1 MNVLALK
8 NNNTAPLPASDRE
21 TVKIPLSLR
30 SIYMSPKK
38 RLEFYDQMATLVGSG
53 ISLIESL
60 YLISAQTREKN
71 LQKLYNEM
79 IHRINGGM
87 GLAQVMGLFPHCF
100 PRMQS
105 ALVEAGEKSGNLH
118 TILAELAENM
128 EADQDFARTVK
139 GAMFYPI
146 ILVVLAI
153 SLVTGMMIFV
163 IPKIS
168 AMYEEAGVNLPPLT
182 QKVID
187 ISAFISNQWPVLLIS
202 ILSIILVLWL
212 FFSRTTQG
220 RLVWEKF
227 VSILPV
233 AGKIS
238 KQKNL
243 VMIVSSMGMLLKSG
257 VLISESFAITEKTLG
272 NLHYSRALKEI
283 REGVVL
289 GKEVSRMMGLEDA
302 KNHKYKEHPLFPLQM
317 AQMIHIGETTGT
329 IAQMMMKLKKDYTKN
344 INYILKN
351 ISSMIE
357 PIMIIIVAGLVG
369 SILLAVMLPFFYIGT
384 TIH

>member
-8 NNNTAPLPASDRE
+8 NNETATLSSENKESVR
-21 TVKIPLSLR
+21 IPLSLR
-30 SIYMSPKK
+30 NIRMPAKK

-60 YLISAQTREKN
+60 YLVHAQTQEKH
-71 LQKLYNEM
+71 LQRLYSEM
-79 IHRINGGM
+79 IHHINGGM
-87 GLAQVMGLFPHCF
+87 SLAEVMGLFPHCF
-100 PRMQS
+100 PKMQA
-105 ALVEAGEKSGNLH
+105 ALIEAAEKSGNLDL
-118 TILAELAENM
+118 ILAELAETM
-128 EADQDFARTVK
+128 EADQDFARTIK

-168 AMYEEAGVNLPPLT
+168 DMYEEADVDLPPLT

-187 ISAFISNQWPVLLIS
+187 ISHFITNEWPVLLIG
-202 ILSIILVLWL
+202 ILSGVLILWL
-212 FFSRTTQG
+212 IFSKTKRG

-233 AGKIS
+233 VGKIN

-257 VLISESFAITEKTLG
+257 VLISESFAITEKTLE
-272 NLHYSRALKEI
+272 NLHYSRALGEI
-283 REGVVL
+283 REGVIL
-289 GKEVSRMMGLEDA
+289 GREVSRMMGLEDA

-329 IAQMMMKLKKDYTKN
+329 IAQMMMKLKSNYTKN